1 MDLVTIQPNKAV
13 TDDDSI
19 LSIDSTNDSFYQ
31 LSPTTPNANGDTPQN
46 IEVVKIAS
54 RVERPNSALTVPNLF
69 VDESQSGGLSMRND
83 SSGLFPSLQASP
95 VKKDDNTVNS
105 IDCSFLGF
113 KSIDIDA
120 NNEEEEK
127 KEGEE
132 SKETRWV
139 EFEPTEFEPA
149 STVEDNSNLLGA
161 RPKSQEETG
170 NTSAFAPL
178 IFADI
183 KPTLVTT
190 KILSADGFIV
200 PADADEAKEE
210 TSLVQ
215 QMEELKRRLVLLEEQ
230 VRAGTHVDDHPTQ
243 ISDSSSNDHPQDVAF
258 IEDGT
263 ELLMDSSLNDETT
276 CNLVVKKEDDKVSTK
291 RKGFTKRM
299 LNFFR
304 LVKTEKSH

>member
-1 MDLVTIQPNKAV
+1 MDLVTIQPNNAV
-13 TDDDSI
+13 IEDDSI

-31 LSPTTPNANGDTPQN
+31 LSPTTPNANGDTPQK
-46 IEVVKIAS
+46 IEVVKIA
-54 RVERPNSALTVPNLF
+54 RPNSALTVPNLF
-69 VDESQSGGLSMRND
+69 VNESQSGGLSMRND

-127 KEGEE
+127 KEGDEC
-132 SKETRWV
+132 KETRWV

-149 STVEDNSNLLGA
+149 EDSNLLGA

-170 NTSAFAPL
+170 NTSAFAPV

-230 VRAGTHVDDHPTQ
+230 VRAGRSHGDDHPTQ

-263 ELLMDSSLNDETT
+263 ELLMDSSLGNDETD
-276 CNLVVKKEDDKVSTK
+276 LVVKKEDDKVSTK

-304 LVKTEKSH
+304 LVKTEN

>member
-1 MDLVTIQPNKAV
+1 MDLVTIQPNNAV

-69 VDESQSGGLSMRND
+69 VNESQSGGLSMRND

-127 KEGEE
+127 KEGDEC
-132 SKETRWV
+132 KETRWV
-139 EFEPTEFEPA
+139 EFEPTEFQPA
-149 STVEDNSNLLGA
+149 STVVEDDSNLLGA

-170 NTSAFAPL
+170 NSSAFSPV

-258 IEDGT
+258 IEDGA
-263 ELLMDSSLNDETT
+263 ELLMDSSLGNDETD
-276 CNLVVKKEDDKVSTK
+276 LVVKKEDDKVSTK

-304 LVKTEKSH
+304 VVKTEKSH